1 MKVRDIMRRD
11 VHSCSPRTTLEA
23 AGRTMAGAGCGF
35 LPVVAEGR
43 VTGVLTDRDVC
54 VTLAR
59 LDRRPS
65 QVEVQAAMNREVHSC
80 AVDEDVRTSLWRMRE
95 HGVRRL
101 PVLDAGARLQGVLSL
116 DDVALAARAFEGEG
130 FTGPLYPDVAETL
143 QAICVAQAAPAAVA
157 R

>member
-1 MKVRDIMRRD
+1 MRVRDIMRRD
-11 VHSCSPRTTLEA
+11 VQWCSPRTTLEA

-43 VTGVLTDRDVC
+43 VVGVLTDRDAC
-54 VTLAR
+54 VALAR

-65 QVEVQAAMNREVHSC
+65 QVEVQAAMSRQVHGC
-80 AVDEDVRTSLWRMRE
+80 AVDEDVPAALRKMRDR
-95 HGVRRL
+95 GVRRL
-101 PVLDAGARLQGVLSL
+101 PVLDAGGRLQGVLSL

-130 FTGPLYPDVAETL
+130 FSGPLYPDVAATL

-157 R
+157 H